1 MTATCSVFVA
11 TSLDGYIAR
20 EDGRIDWL
28 ERANAVVPPGEDCGY
43 REFFDSV
50 DALVMGRGTF
60 ELAVTFDPWPYGG
73 KRVVVMTRAPATL
86 AVPTALSASVSATG
100 ESPAA
105 LVARLSAQG
114 AKHLYVDGG
123 RTIQSFL
130 AAGRIDRIT
139 ITTVPVLLGSGLPLF
154 GPLPGDTRLVL
165 ESTRSWPFGFVQ
177 GTWRVER

>member
-60 ELAVTFDPWPYGG
+60 ELAVTVNF
-73 KRVVVMTRAPATL
+73 
-86 AVPTALSASVSATG
+86 
-100 ESPAA
+100 
-105 LVARLSAQG
+105 Q
-114 AKHLYVDGG
+114 
-123 RTIQSFL
+123 
-130 AAGRIDRIT
+130 
-139 ITTVPVLLGSGLPLF
+139 
-154 GPLPGDTRLVL
+154 
-165 ESTRSWPFGFVQ
+165 
-177 GTWRVER
+177 